1 MYNTK
6 SVKLMIVDDS
16 MVFGRFLK
24 ENLPKMNERI
34 EVVGYSM
41 NAFDAM
47 KKISSLKPDVISLDI
62 EMPGMNGIDFLKKL
76 LPEHRI
82 PVILVSSLNVS
93 VFDALSYGAVDFVK
107 KPDMSKGY
115 TTEAFARSLAS
126 KLVMASTASV
136 KVPRSILMNSSA
148 PAAPAKPEPEPARRE
163 PSSAAAPSPRVQ
175 ISLPKLAAGQ
185 LKIKNPHAPKLK
197 NTVIALGASTG
208 GTEATL
214 EVLRDL
220 PADTPGIV
228 VTQHMPEGF
237 TAMYAERLNRLC
249 AMQVKEAENGDQIR
263 QGQVLIAPGGDYHL
277 KVSKKGINYY
287 VNCVPGSKV
296 NGHRPSVD
304 VLFRSV
310 AETVRSEGIG
320 IILTGMGADG
330 AEGLL
335 AMRQKGSFTI
345 GQDKESCVVY
355 GMPLVAKQIG
365 AVCSEAPCP
374 RIATLLVNHLNSL

>member
-148 PAAPAKPEPEPARRE
+148 PAAPSKPEPEPARRE
-163 PSSAAAPSPRVQ
+163 PSSAAAPPPRVQ

-355 GMPLVAKQIG
+355 GMPMVAKQIG
-365 AVCSEAPCP
+365 AVCSEAPCS

>member
-148 PAAPAKPEPEPARRE
+148 PAATAKPEPEPARRE

-355 GMPLVAKQIG
+355 GMPMVAKQIG
-365 AVCSEAPCP
+365 AVCSEAPCS

>member
-47 KKISSLKPDVISLDI
+47 KKISSLKPDVISPDI

-136 KVPRSILMNSSA
+136 KVPRSILVNSSA
-148 PAAPAKPEPEPARRE
+148 PAATAKPEPEPARRE
-163 PSSAAAPSPRVQ
+163 PSSAAAPPPRVQ

-197 NTVIALGASTG
+197 NTVIALAHP
-208 GTEATL
+208 
-214 EVLRDL
+214 
-220 PADTPGIV
+220 PAAQRRRWRFSGISPP
-228 VTQHMPEGF
+228 TRP
-237 TAMYAERLNRLC
+237 
-249 AMQVKEAENGDQIR
+249 
-263 QGQVLIAPGGDYHL
+263 
-277 KVSKKGINYY
+277 VS
-287 VNCVPGSKV
+287 S
-296 NGHRPSVD
+296 
-304 VLFRSV
+304 
-310 AETVRSEGIG
+310 
-320 IILTGMGADG
+320 
-330 AEGLL
+330 
-335 AMRQKGSFTI
+335 
-345 GQDKESCVVY
+345 
-355 GMPLVAKQIG
+355 
-365 AVCSEAPCP
+365 
-374 RIATLLVNHLNSL
+374 

>member
-1 MYNTK
+1 MYNVK
-6 SVKLMIVDDS
+6 PVKLMIVDDS
-16 MVFGRFLK
+16 MVFGRFLSTR
-24 ENLPKMNERI
+24 LPEMNKRI
-34 EVVGYSM
+34 QVVGYSM
-41 NAFDAM
+41 NAYDAM
-47 KKISSLKPDVISLDI
+47 KKISSLNPDVISLDI
-62 EMPGMNGIDFLKKL
+62 EMPGMNGIEFLKKL
-76 LPEHRI
+76 LPQHRI
-82 PVILVSSLNVS
+82 PVVLVSSLNVS

-107 KPDMSKGY
+107 KPDMSKDY
-115 TTEAFARSLAS
+115 STETFARNLAS
-126 KLVMASTASV
+126 KIVTASTASV
-136 KVPRSILMNSSA
+136 KIPRSIA
-148 PAAPAKPEPEPARRE
+148 QHEPVNTAREE
-163 PSSAAAPSPRVQ
+163 PSRASAQSVSGTNNAVPHVH
-175 ISLPKLAAGQ
+175 INLPKLAAGQ
-185 LKIKNPHAPKLK
+185 LKIKNPHSPKLK

-237 TAMYAERLNRLC
+237 TGMYAERLNRLC
-249 AMQVKEAENGDQIR
+249 AMRVKEAENGDQIQ

-277 KVSKKGINYY
+277 KVVKKGINYF

-304 VLFRSV
+304 VLFYSV
-310 AETVRSEGIG
+310 ADTVRSEAIG

-335 AMRQKGSFTI
+335 AMRKKGAYTI

-355 GMPLVAKQIG
+355 GMPMVAKQLG
-365 AVCSEAPCP
+365 AVCSEAPCS
-374 RIATLLVNHLNSL
+374 RISTLLINHLNTL

>member
-1 MYNTK
+1 MYNTNP
-6 SVKLMIVDDS
+6 VKLMIVDDS
-16 MVFGRFLK
+16 MVFCRFLSTR
-24 ENLPKMNERI
+24 LPEMNRRI
-34 EVVGYSM
+34 QVVGYSM
-41 NAFDAM
+41 NAYDAM
-47 KKISSLKPDVISLDI
+47 KKIASLKPDVISLDV
-62 EMPGMNGIDFLKKL
+62 EMPGMNGIEFLKKL

-82 PVILVSSLNVS
+82 PVVLVSSLNVS

-107 KPDMSKGY
+107 KPDMSKDY

-126 KLVMASTASV
+126 KIVTASTASV
-136 KVPRSILMNSSA
+136 KLPRNLTQGISETARNKGATPSGT
-148 PAAPAKPEPEPARRE
+148 AAPDAGGAVPH
-163 PSSAAAPSPRVQ
+163 VH

-185 LKIKNPHAPKLK
+185 LRIKNPHSPKLK

-237 TAMYAERLNRLC
+237 TSMYAERLNRLC
-249 AMQVKEAENGDQIR
+249 AMRVKEAESGDQIR

-277 KVSKKGINYY
+277 KVVKKGINYF

-304 VLFRSV
+304 VLFHSV
-310 AETVRSEGIG
+310 AETVHSEAIG
-320 IILTGMGADG
+320 IILTGMGSDG

-335 AMRQKGSFTI
+335 DMRKQGAYTI
-345 GQDKESCVVY
+345 GQDRESCVVY
-355 GMPLVAKQIG
+355 GMPMVAKQLG
-365 AVCSEAPCP
+365 AVCSEAPCS
-374 RIATLLVNHLNSL
+374 RIATLLVNHLNTL